1 MYSNQNLISSK
12 ASFTSVV
19 LAQAKLLGIT
29 KCSNEATSLDI
40 QAISNNTIRKIEQK
54 TNASVSEVLTFY
66 QPITAVKVG
75 GLG

>member
-1 MYSNQNLISSK
+1 MYSNQNSISNK

-40 QAISNNTIRKIEQK
+40 QAISNKYH
-54 TNASVSEVLTFY
+54 S
-66 QPITAVKVG
+66 
-75 GLG
+75 